1 MKICGDVYH
10 VGDVVELE
18 SEDELWLGQLIALK
32 MGPRRTRR
40 CVVNWFYKPRDVDRG
55 STKGK
60 VLAANEVFF
69 SEHRDDNYVDCI
81 TRRVRVH
88 LLNPGDTA
96 PKGKGADYVCRF
108 QYHARPKGKGFLA
121 PLSRSFWN
129 TATKSRSFVCGSP
142 QRTPAAAGAT
152 HQAQVACHGQRGGR
166 HRAARTR
173 APSVG
178 HPPLVHHSSILFYE
192 PLGKGSCGSAN

>member
-1 MKICGDVYH
+1 MNICGDVYH

-129 TATKSRSFVCGSP
+129 AATKSRSFVCGSP
-142 QRTPAAAGAT
+142 QRTPAAAGA
-152 HQAQVACHGQRGGR
+152 
-166 HRAARTR
+166 RAKPSAPPPTKPKPRSR
-173 APSVG
+173 ATASAEAGTALREPE
-178 HPPLVHHSSILFYE
+178 HPLWGTLH
-192 PLGKGSCGSAN
+192 

>member
-1 MKICGDVYH
+1 MNICGDVYH

-88 LLNPGDTA
+88 LLNWC
-96 PKGKGADYVCRF
+96 GKDHCVF
-108 QYHARPKGKGFLA
+108 SL
-121 PLSRSFWN
+121 LSQVQCISL
-129 TATKSRSFVCGSP
+129 TSVEAK
-142 QRTPAAAGAT
+142 PA
-152 HQAQVACHGQRGGR
+152 
-166 HRAARTR
+166 
-173 APSVG
+173 
-178 HPPLVHHSSILFYE
+178 
-192 PLGKGSCGSAN
+192 